1 MRTILKIYYKGIS
14 INVSSFSY
22 VTEERKKAIIIRV
35 SSQTLQPN
43 IFITSV
49 TSINLKHALSRYC

>member
-1 MRTILKIYYKGIS
+1 MRTILKICYKGIS